1 MKHDVLIT
9 TEPDEFGNEWKTVRR
24 DGVLNSIFAT
34 CRHCDVVVKAVSPAR
49 TREYLR
55 DHDCIAKFRYK
66 KVIQK
71 AVITARGF
79 I

>member
-1 MKHDVLIT
+1 MKQSVLISI
-9 TEPDEFGNEWKTVRR
+9 EPDECGNEWKTVRI

-55 DHDCIAKFRYK
+55 DHDCIAEFRYK
-66 KVIQK
+66 KFMQK
-71 AVITARGF
+71 AAITIREF